1 MAVNSWHK
9 NPDIEL
15 YKEKTYQRLFKV
27 YINQPYLY
35 YKHVH
40 IITFMDKTKALSKKI
55 EIDKN
60 QLSPYRPKKRKN
72 TNQNNPNEGE
82 TPKRQ

>member
-1 MAVNSWHK
+1 
-9 NPDIEL
+9 
-15 YKEKTYQRLFKV
+15 
-27 YINQPYLY
+27 
-35 YKHVH
+35 
-40 IITFMDKTKALSKKI
+40 MDKTKALSKKI